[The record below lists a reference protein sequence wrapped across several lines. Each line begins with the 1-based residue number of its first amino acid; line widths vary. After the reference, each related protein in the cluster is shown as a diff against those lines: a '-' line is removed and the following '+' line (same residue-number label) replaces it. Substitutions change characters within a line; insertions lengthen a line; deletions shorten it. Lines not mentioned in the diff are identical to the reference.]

1 MLTLHDYQPSLN
13 GWKIR
18 VLLGLLEVPYRS
30 REIALFQGESRTEDF
45 LKLNPVGA
53 VPVLE
58 LEDGRAI
65 AESSAILIYL
75 ADGTPFLPAERY
87 ARAKIEQ
94 WLSFEQYYIEPTIG
108 SLRFWTLTGR
118 LAANAGRMVESR
130 RENGERALS
139 ALERT
144 LKDRPFLVGGSLTI
158 ADLAVYAYT
167 HRADDCGFSFSSR
180 PALSAWMKRVRREI
194 GKDYPIPPY
203 TADAMLT

>member
-18 VLLGLLEVPYRS
+18 VMLGLLGVPYRS
-30 REIALFQGESRTEDF
+30 REVALFQGESRTEEF
-45 LKLNPVGA
+45 FRLNPVGA

-75 ADGTPFLPAERY
+75 AEGTKFLPVERY
-87 ARAKIEQ
+87 ARAKVVQ

-118 LAANAGRMVESR
+118 MGANAGRMVESR
-130 RENGERALS
+130 RENAERALS

-144 LKDRPFLVGGSLTI
+144 LSSAPFLIGNGLTI
-158 ADLAVYAYT
+158 ADIAVYAYT
-167 HRADDCGFSFSSR
+167 HRAEDCGFSFSSR
-180 PALSAWMKRVRREI
+180 PALSAWMKRVATEI
-194 GKDYPIPPY
+194 GADYPIPPY
-203 TADAMLT
+203 TADAMLS

>member
-18 VLLGLLEVPYRS
+18 VILGLLGIPYRS
-30 REIALFQGESRTEDF
+30 REVGLFQGETHTEEY

-53 VPVLE
+53 VPVLQ

-75 ADGTPFLPAERY
+75 ADGSEFLPAERY
-87 ARAKIEQ
+87 ARAKVAQ

-108 SLRFWTLTGR
+108 SLRFWTLTRR

-144 LKDRPFLVGGSLTI
+144 VDHSSFLAGEGLTI
-158 ADLAVYAYT
+158 ADIAVYAYT
-167 HRADDCGFSFSSR
+167 HRAEDCGFSFTSR
-180 PALSAWMKRVRREI
+180 PALASWIKRVGLEI
-194 GKDYPIPPY
+194 GTDYPIHPY

>member
-18 VLLGLLEVPYRS
+18 VMLGLLGVPYGS
-30 REIALFQGESRTEDF
+30 REVALFQGESQTEDF

-65 AESSAILIYL
+65 AESSAILVYL
-75 ADGTPFLPAERY
+75 AEGSRFLPAERY
-87 ARAKIEQ
+87 ARAKVSQ

-118 LAANAGRMVESR
+118 LAGNAGRMAESR

-144 LKDRPFLVGGSLTI
+144 VSDSSFLVGEGLTI
-158 ADLAVYAYT
+158 ADIAVYAYS
-167 HRADDCGFSFSSR
+167 HRAEECGFSFSFR
-180 PALSAWMKRVRREI
+180 PALAAWIKRVGLEI
-194 GKDYPIPPY
+194 GTGYPIHPY